1 MPKTKAI
8 ADILKATDGD
18 LRRPVIEKCGFGY
31 SGVRRFYDRIDQMGL
46 TKKVPPQGQRVLAVP
61 LAAAIAAVGD
71 ARIVTYAD
79 RRDKGKARNRIAA
92 NDVMRLL
99 HDPSGFFSVA
109 RGAAWATSQV
119 LPPYPYEPD
128 EDEAEGKDEWAVGT
142 RFQRVI
148 DGEPQGIYE
157 YDGEAVVEVSE

>member
-18 LRRPVIEKCGFGY
+18 LRRKTLEGANGFGY
-31 SGVRRFYDRIDQMGL
+31 CTTRRVVDRLDELGL
-46 TKKVPPQGQRVLAVP
+46 TKKIPPQGQRVLTVP
-61 LAAAIAAVGD
+61 LKAALATVGD
-71 ARIVTYAD
+71 EHVVTHAD
-79 RRDKGKARNRIAA
+79 RRDKGVARRIAA

-148 DGEPQGIYE
+148 DGEPVGIYE
-157 YDGEAVVEVSE
+157 YDGEAVVEVEG